1 MVSAGSTSGD
11 GSTGEDGST
20 SGDVPPGDGLSDVL
34 RGSGKRLTPQRRLI
48 LDAVGKLGHAT
59 PDEVLAE
66 ARTVQPTLSIST
78 VYRNL
83 EVLEELG
90 LVRHAH
96 LSDRAPTYH
105 SVGGHEHFHLV
116 CRACNRVI
124 SVGPEVLR
132 PLVERLDADHGFV
145 PDVGHLTVF
154 GTCADCR

>member
-1 MVSAGSTSGD
+1 MSELGD
-11 GSTGEDGST
+11 R
-20 SGDVPPGDGLSDVL
+20 LK
-34 RGSGKRLTPQRRLI
+34 GSGKRLTPQRRVVLA
-48 LDAVGKLGHAT
+48 AVEELGHAT
-59 PDEVLAE
+59 PDEVLAR
-66 ARTVQPTLSIST
+66 ARQALPELSLST

-116 CRACNRVI
+116 CRGCGSVI
-124 SVGPEVLR
+124 SVGPAALSG
-132 PLVERLDADHGFV
+132 LVARLDEEHGFE

-154 GTCADCR
+154 GRCRSCRSR

>member
-1 MVSAGSTSGD
+1 MAA
-11 GSTGEDGST
+11 TGAT
-20 SGDVPPGDGLSDVL
+20 TGDGLSDVL

-48 LDAVGKLGHAT
+48 LDAVGTLGHAT

-66 ARTVQPTLSIST
+66 ARKVQSTLNIST

-116 CRACNRVI
+116 CRVCSRVI
-124 SVGPEVLR
+124 SVGPEVLQ
-132 PLVERLDADHGFV
+132 PLLERLDGDHGFV

>member
-1 MVSAGSTSGD
+1 M
-11 GSTGEDGST
+11 
-20 SGDVPPGDGLSDVL
+20 SDFASRL
-34 RGSGKRLTPQRRLI
+34 RGSGKRLTPQRELI
-48 LDAVGKLGHAT
+48 LRAVESLGHAT

-66 ARTVQPTLSIST
+66 VHKQSTSINIST

-116 CRACNRVI
+116 CRSCHQVI
-124 SVGPEVLR
+124 SVGPEVVA
-132 PLVERLDADHGFV
+132 PLVSRLGEDYGFSA
-145 PDVGHLTVF
+145 DVGHLTVF
-154 GTCADCR
+154 GTCADCGEPAST

>member
-1 MVSAGSTSGD
+1 MND
-11 GSTGEDGST
+11 
-20 SGDVPPGDGLSDVL
+20 LSDVL

-48 LDAVGKLGHAT
+48 LDAVERLGHAT

-66 ARTVQPTLSIST
+66 ARTQQASLNIST

-116 CRACNRVI
+116 CRACHQVI
-124 SVGPEVLR
+124 SVGPEVLQ
-132 PLVERLDADHGFV
+132 PLLERLDAEHGFV

>member
-1 MVSAGSTSGD
+1 MND
-11 GSTGEDGST
+11 
-20 SGDVPPGDGLSDVL
+20 LSDVL

-48 LDAVGKLGHAT
+48 LDAVERLGHAT

-66 ARTVQPTLSIST
+66 ARTQQLSLNIST

-83 EVLEELG
+83 EVLDELG

-116 CRACNRVI
+116 CRSCHRVI
-124 SVGPEVLR
+124 SVGPDVLQ
-132 PLVERLDADHGFV
+132 PLLERLDAEHGFV

>member
-1 MVSAGSTSGD
+1 MDDFA
-11 GSTGEDGST
+11 ER
-20 SGDVPPGDGLSDVL
+20 L
-34 RGSGKRLTPQRRLI
+34 RGSGKRLTPQR
-48 LDAVGKLGHAT
+48 AVVLRAVETLGHAT
-59 PDEVLAE
+59 PDEVLTRARAE
-66 ARTVQPTLSIST
+66 QPGLSLST

-116 CRACNRVI
+116 CRGCHRVI
-124 SVGPEVLR
+124 SVGVAALA
-132 PLVERLDADHGFV
+132 PLLETLDAEHGFV